1 MTPALPQPQPLSL
14 PEYALK
20 ARETNR
26 FQDTPDEFDNL
37 RFGYFGEIGGLLA
50 SVKKSVRDQL
60 TDPQNALAAE
70 ELGDALWYLVGTATF
85 LGISPNELGDHC
97 IRNLRKRFGD
107 NDRQAPE
114 PVSFRQ
120 IDGILDTHKEG
131 LGLDRVKQ
139 LGILA
144 NSAGTMANMSLT
156 QFRSMSSPSL
166 REHFGV
172 LFAEWV
178 MTCGCFELRVESIAR
193 DNLDK
198 ISSRW
203 PGDEK
208 VYPPYFDPEGKFPAH
223 EQFPR
228 RFDIEFVERDGFAF
242 QLLNGV
248 FIGDRLTDNS
258 NEADDYRFHDVFHL
272 AYIAY
277 LGWSPVVRGLLK
289 RKRKSNKKIDE
300 NEDGARAMIIEEG
313 IATWIF
319 NHAKRLDL
327 YDGVKAGKL
336 DYGVLKQIQSMVEG
350 YEVDRCKLWQWELAI
365 LKGFEVFRL
374 LRQHR
379 GGIVTVDMERHELS
393 FRPANSAAPQ

>member
-1 MTPALPQPQPLSL
+1 MSPPAL
-14 PEYALK
+14 
-20 ARETNR
+20 RE
-26 FQDTPDEFDNL
+26 
-37 RFGYFGEIGGLLA
+37 YFG
-50 SVKKSVRDQL
+50 
-60 TDPQNALAAE
+60 T
-70 ELGDALWYLVGTATF
+70 
-85 LGISPNELGDHC
+85 
-97 IRNLRKRFGD
+97 
-107 NDRQAPE
+107 
-114 PVSFRQ
+114 
-120 IDGILDTHKEG
+120 
-131 LGLDRVKQ
+131 
-139 LGILA
+139 
-144 NSAGTMANMSLT
+144 
-156 QFRSMSSPSL
+156 
-166 REHFGV
+166 

-178 MTCGCFELRVESIAR
+178 LTCGCFDLRAESIAR

-208 VYPPYFDPEGKFPAH
+208 VYPAYFDPESKYPAH
-223 EQFPR
+223 ERFPR
-228 RFDIEFVERDGFAF
+228 RFEIEFVERDGYVF
-242 QLLNGV
+242 QLLNDV

-289 RKRKSNKKIDE
+289 RKRKSVKKVDE

-319 NHAKRLDL
+319 NHAKRLKL

-374 LRQHR
+374 LRHHR

-393 FRPANSAAPQ
+393 FRTANSAVPQ

>member
-1 MTPALPQPQPLSL
+1 MIRALPQPQPLSL

-20 ARETNR
+20 ARQTNR
-26 FQDTPDEFDNL
+26 FESTPDEFDNL
-37 RFGYFGEIGGLLA
+37 RFGYFGEAGGLLA
-50 SVKKSVRDQL
+50 SVKKAVRDQL
-60 TDPQNALAAE
+60 TEPRSALAAE

-85 LGISPNELGDHC
+85 LEISPNELGEHC
-97 IRNLRKRFGD
+97 IRRLRKRFGE
-107 NDRQAPE
+107 NDRPVSE

-131 LGLDRVKQ
+131 WDLDRVRQ

-144 NSAGTMANMSLT
+144 NAAGSLASTSLT
-156 QFRSMSSPSL
+156 QFRAMSPPAL
-166 REHFGV
+166 REHFGT

-178 MTCGCFELRVESIAR
+178 LTCGCFDLRVESIAR

-203 PGDEK
+203 PGDDRI
-208 VYPPYFDPEGKFPAH
+208 YTDYFDPDGKFPAH
-223 EQFPR
+223 EQLPR
-228 RFDIEFVERDGFAF
+228 QFEIEFVERDGYVV

-289 RKRKSNKKIDE
+289 RKRKSDGKIDQ

-319 NHAKRLDL
+319 NHAKYFEF
-327 YDGVKAGKL
+327 YDGVEAGKL
-336 DYGVLKQIQSMVEG
+336 DYGLLKQIQNMVAG
-350 YEVDRCKLWQWELAI
+350 YEVDQCRLWQWELAI

-374 LRQHR
+374 LRLHR
-379 GGIVTVDMERHELS
+379 GGIVSVDMESHELS
-393 FRPANSAAPQ
+393 FRPFSTLAVQ